1 MLDLLAE
8 DLAAKVDPEGHGQA
22 VKVPAHRSI
31 GINALRARRHYTAEC
46 ASRTRVCLRG
56 VRDRAGMGLGLCVR
70 RACEC
75 ACACVSLRGPA
86 GQRAIKFWDHDM
98 NYHGWTGAAAA
109 KAT

>member
-70 RACEC
+70 RAYEGAWA
-75 ACACVSLRGPA
+75 ACHCVA
-86 GQRAIKFWDHDM
+86 GLGNAPSSF
-98 NYHGWTGAAAA
+98 GT
-109 KAT
+109 TT